1 LSFKSIVIEN
11 TRKEL
16 SALSGLIFFND
27 VLNRLGFMGELSKIL
42 PRMQRI
48 RGLAAKFKFKA
59 AILAFIAGAECLDDL
74 DDLREDQLFS
84 QLCDGGV
91 ASTTMGKFLRLFRL
105 KEIEQI
111 QNFLPKLC
119 LRLRQKFSI
128 KDERIIITMDA
139 TGHEQYGRKMEG
151 VEFDGHKKQLGLSS
165 QNAFDQY
172 GFCYGWELR
181 SGATHSSVGATNM
194 IQKIFSC
201 IPKSA
206 PRYFRAD
213 SAYGNL
219 STYNALLAH
228 DVKFAICLSEVV
240 WGPLL
245 DEQEFKMPWNK
256 TKMQFFVKREDI
268 ESGQKRQC
276 QIANCFYLNKGL
288 KGRSFLRV
296 VFIRAKKRVVT
307 KEDKRHYDYYAIITN
322 ISESEMKNEKII
334 YFYRQRANCENHI
347 KDLKYGMD
355 FLHFPCQK
363 LNANRAWGLMGIF
376 AYNLMRF
383 AAFIVAPETG
393 CFLKRVRRRMVYL
406 AGEVRQGQRKIV
418 IRFSNH
424 IYQEVT
430 RLSGAIHKL
439 FSSLRIFPALAID
452 RHTTPL

>member
-1 LSFKSIVIEN
+1 LSLKSIVIEK

-27 VLNRLGFMGELSKIL
+27 LLNRLGFMGELAKIL
-42 PRMQRI
+42 PRMQRF
-48 RGLAAKFKFKA
+48 RGLAAKNKFKA
-59 AILAFIAGAECLDDL
+59 AILAFIAGADCLDDL
-74 DDLREDQLFS
+74 DDLREDQIFE
-84 QLCDGGV
+84 QLCDGGI
-91 ASTTMGKFLRLFRL
+91 ASTTMGKFLRMFRL

-119 LRLRQKFSI
+119 LRLRQKFCI
-128 KDERIIITMDA
+128 QDERIIITMDA
-139 TGHEQYGRKMEG
+139 TGHKQYGVKMEG

-172 GFCYGWELR
+172 GFCYGWDLR
-181 SGATHSSVGATNM
+181 RGATHSSVGASNM
-194 IQKIFSC
+194 IQNIFSA
-201 IPKSA
+201 IPKNA

-213 SAYGNL
+213 SAYGNVE
-219 STYNALLAH
+219 TYNTLLVH
-228 DVKFAICLSEVV
+228 DVKFTICLSEVV

-245 DEQEFKMPWNK
+245 EQQEFKMPWFK
-256 TKMQFFVKREDI
+256 TKLQFFVNKEDI
-268 ESGQKRQC
+268 ELGQKRQC
-276 QIANCFYLNKGL
+276 QVANCFYLNKGL
-288 KGRSFLRV
+288 RGRSFLRV

-334 YFYRQRANCENHI
+334 TFYRQRANCENHI

-406 AGEVRQGQRKIV
+406 ASEVRQGQRNIV

-439 FSSLRIFPALAID
+439 FTSLRIFPALAID